1 MKRYVWRSRELPQR
15 EDRGERRA
23 GREGSG
29 REERRRREGMVDEE
43 REQETVK
50 EEEEER
56 RAMRRMRGISD
67 ILTEGKLA
75 QA

>member
-1 MKRYVWRSRELPQR
+1 MVE
-15 EDRGERRA
+15 EEGEW
-23 GREGSG
+23 
-29 REERRRREGMVDEE
+29 EE
-43 REQETVK
+43 ETIR
-50 EEEEER
+50 EEEEGER

>member
-29 REERRRREGMVDEE
+29 REEMRRREGMVDEE
-43 REQETVK
+43 REEEIVR
-50 EEEEER
+50 EEEER
-56 RAMRRMRGISD
+56 RKRRRRWGVSD
-67 ILTEGKLA
+67 ILTEGKL
-75 QA
+75 